1 MFPIYPMICLAGS
14 IAIDTIQK
22 LYFFIRTK
30 LSSLHIA
37 YHYLQYTVHITFFA
51 ILICGFLGISR
62 SLAIYKGKKFMFQ
75 STLQS
80 ILLLIKCINIKIYFN

>member
-1 MFPIYPMICLAGS
+1 MFPVYPMICLAGS

-62 SLAIYKGKKFMFQ
+62 SLAIYKGKKF
-75 STLQS
+75 
-80 ILLLIKCINIKIYFN
+80 IYFKVHYKVYYY

>member
-1 MFPIYPMICLAGS
+1 MICLVGG
-14 IAIDTIQK
+14 IAVDTVQK

-30 LSSLHIA
+30 LSSSHIA

-62 SLAIYKGKKFMFQ
+62 SLAIYKGKKLKFF
-75 STLQS
+75 
-80 ILLLIKCINIKIYFN
+80 KVY